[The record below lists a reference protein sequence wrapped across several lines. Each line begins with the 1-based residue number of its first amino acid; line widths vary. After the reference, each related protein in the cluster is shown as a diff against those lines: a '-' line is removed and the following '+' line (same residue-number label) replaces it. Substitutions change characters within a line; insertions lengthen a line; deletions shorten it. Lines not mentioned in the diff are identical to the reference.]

1 MKIKNFI
8 KKLKIIKNDP
18 AHEETIQQNSRTK
31 KKKKKPEMKNST
43 NGSDS

>member
-1 MKIKNFI
+1 MTLQMKK
-8 KKLKIIKNDP
+8 
-18 AHEETIQQNSRTK
+18 QYSRILELK